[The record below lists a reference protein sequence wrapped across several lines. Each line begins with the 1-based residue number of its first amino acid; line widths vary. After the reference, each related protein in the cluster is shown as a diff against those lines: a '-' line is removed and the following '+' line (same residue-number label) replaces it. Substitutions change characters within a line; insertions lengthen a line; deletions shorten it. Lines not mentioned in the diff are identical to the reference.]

1 MLTNNNDF
9 ICYKYRISNHIYQI
23 LFLFSLLV
31 LLFFSLN
38 TNNYTIFGQKSDS
51 EFSEHVDDINI
62 VSAGDYYCNDETE
75 DTIENIISV
84 NPELIITT
92 GDHVRDA
99 KSAKCWIK
107 MSDPIKDKMKIAIG
121 NHDAEFA
128 KIYKQII
135 KNHHLESPYYS
146 YDFKNIH
153 FISLST
159 EHPYEEGS
167 KQYKFIKSDLKKSS
181 TNSSIDWIIVHQHK
195 PLYSTN
201 ADMEESE
208 RIKDTFLPLF
218 ERYGVDFVISG
229 HNQYY
234 ERSYPMSYNKVVGI
248 ETKDQESMP
257 ERTEEDDDDDS
268 KYIFENT
275 DGIIYLTVGTAGDE
289 LQQVKEKEDYYIIQK
304 EKYGFLNLKLENNGK
319 TIIGEFHTN
328 NDKILDK
335 FKVKKS

>member
-1 MLTNNNDF
+1 VLNNNNDF
-9 ICYKYRISNHIYQI
+9 TCYKYRFSNHIYQI
-23 LFLFSLLV
+23 SFLSLLV
-31 LLFFSLN
+31 LLLFFSLN
-38 TNNYTIFGQKSDS
+38 INNLTIFGQKSDS
-51 EFSEHVDDINI
+51 EFNEQDDDINI

-84 NPELIITT
+84 DPELIITT
-92 GDHVRDA
+92 GDHVKDE

-135 KNHHLESPYYS
+135 KNHNLKSPYYS
-146 YDFKNIH
+146 YDFRNIH

-218 ERYGVDFVISG
+218 EKYGVDFVISG

-234 ERSYPMSYNKVVGI
+234 ERSYPMSYNKVVGFEI
-248 ETKDQESMP
+248 KQQESVS
-257 ERTEEDDDDDS
+257 ELTEDGDDDNS
-268 KYIFENT
+268 KSIYENT
-275 DGIIYLTVGTAGDE
+275 NGIIYLTVGTAGDK
-289 LQQVKEKEDYYIIQK
+289 LQQIKEKEDYYIIQK

-319 TIIGEFHTN
+319 TIVGEFHTN
-328 NDKILDK
+328 NDKILDN

>member
-1 MLTNNNDF
+1 MLNNNNDF
-9 ICYKYRISNHIYQI
+9 ICYKDRIPNHIYQI
-23 LFLFSLLV
+23 SFLSLLV

-38 TNNYTIFGQKSDS
+38 INNLTILGQKSDS
-51 EFSEHVDDINI
+51 EFNEHDDDINI

-84 NPELIITT
+84 DPEMIITT
-92 GDHVRDA
+92 GDHVKDE
-99 KSAKCWIK
+99 KSAKCWIQ
-107 MSDPIKDKMKIAIG
+107 MSEPIKDKMKIAIG
-121 NHDAEFA
+121 NHDAEFS

-135 KNHHLESPYYS
+135 KNHNLKSPYYS
-146 YDFKNIH
+146 HDFKNIH

-201 ADMEESE
+201 ADMVESE

-218 ERYGVDFVISG
+218 EKYGVDFVISG

-234 ERSYPMSYNKVVGI
+234 ERTHPMSYNKVVGVEI
-248 ETKDQESMP
+248 KDPESMS
-257 ERTEEDDDDDS
+257 ERTEDDDDDS
-268 KYIFENT
+268 KSIYENPN
-275 DGIIYLTVGTAGDE
+275 GIIYLTVGTAGDE
-289 LQQVKEKEDYYIIQK
+289 LQQIKVKDAYYIIQK

-328 NDKILDK
+328 NDKILDN

>member
-1 MLTNNNDF
+1 MLNSDNKF
-9 ICYKYRISNHIYQI
+9 FSYQFGISNYTY
-23 LFLFSLLV
+23 LFSL
-31 LLFFSLN
+31 N
-38 TNNYTIFGQKSDS
+38 INNLTIFGQESDS
-51 EFSEHVDDINI
+51 EFSEHDDDINI
-62 VSAGDYYCNDETE
+62 VSVGDYYCNDETE

-92 GDHVRDA
+92 GDHVKDE
-99 KSAKCWIK
+99 KSAKCWIQ
-107 MSDPIKDKMKIAIG
+107 MSEPIKDKMKIAIG
-121 NHDAEFA
+121 NHDAEFS

-135 KNHHLESPYYS
+135 KNYNLKSPYYS
-146 YDFKNIH
+146 HDFKNIH

-201 ADMEESE
+201 ADIEESE

-218 ERYGVDFVISG
+218 EKYGVDFVISG

-234 ERSYPMSYNKVVGI
+234 ERTHPMSYNKVVGF
-248 ETKDQESMP
+248 ETKQQESMP
-257 ERTEEDDDDDS
+257 EFTEDDDVDDDS
-268 KYIFENT
+268 KYIYENT
-275 DGIIYLTVGTAGDE
+275 NGIIYLTVGTAGDE
-289 LQQVKEKEDYYIIQK
+289 LQQIKEKEDYYIIQK

-319 TIIGEFHTN
+319 TIVGEFHTN
-328 NDKILDK
+328 NDKILDN